1 MPRHAITAE
10 ERDHIHECLSADR
23 DVAYAYIARE
33 IERARSTISREV
45 TRNGGRDAYRPS
57 TAGDAAEA
65 RRRRPKTPVLA
76 VEGPL
81 RTMVIGLV
89 SKGFSPV
96 ATAALCDR
104 EPDLTG
110 VCAETIYKGV
120 YDGTLGLKATE
131 CLRFRRPRRKKRK
144 ETASTK
150 PSTLGPNV
158 VPISERPAEAN
169 EGAIGHWEG
178 DLIIGARNQSAA
190 LTLVERSSGLQIAYQ
205 LPNGYQANRVIEV
218 LVRWLQDTPA
228 ELCQSLTWDRGTEM
242 AHWEVLT
249 NGWGLPVFF
258 CDPHSPWQRPKNENS
273 NRQLRFWFPKGTDLR
288 DYSQDDYDHAC
299 GVLNAQP
306 RRQYGLQSAGE
317 RYAEALACT
326 DR

>member
-10 ERDHIHECLSADR
+10 ERDCIHECLSADR

-33 IERARSTISREV
+33 LERARSTISREV
-45 TRNGGRDAYRPS
+45 TRNGGRNEYRPP

-144 ETASTK
+144 ESASTK

-158 VPISERPAEAN
+158 VSISERPAEAN

-218 LVRWLQDTPA
+218 LVPSVP
-228 ELCQSLTWDRGTEM
+228 E
-242 AHWEVLT
+242 
-249 NGWGLPVFF
+249 PV
-258 CDPHSPWQRPKNENS
+258 NS
-273 NRQLRFWFPKGTDLR
+273 
-288 DYSQDDYDHAC
+288 
-299 GVLNAQP
+299 
-306 RRQYGLQSAGE
+306 
-317 RYAEALACT
+317 
-326 DR
+326 